1 MPPLAGDQLLAR
13 AVTAPHLSSYSVPVN
28 MSVRVRKPI
37 GIHSEVEATAYFR
50 APAQAALVITHASGL
65 AGAFFKGAYKID
77 LVPQAWPAS
86 YHVIGTTVPC
96 STA

>member
-37 GIHSEVEATAYFR
+37 GIHS
-50 APAQAALVITHASGL
+50 GL
-65 AGAFFKGAYKID
+65 RQRRTFARPRK
-77 LVPQAWPAS
+77 PRS
-86 YHVIGTTVPC
+86 
-96 STA
+96 